1 MRLDLCV
8 YNSRDIIRNFWVIK
22 ITFHFPPLH
31 THVRRSGLGPT
42 LSMESCVTLGKL
54 PPQELFVHISY
65 PFVKNSIQ
73 SFHVDIRLSL
83 CWECSFL
90 STINVA
96 ASSGLSFFSDL
107 VYGIP
112 LKYLVFKRSNKSDLP
127 YGCSDCV
134 LMRMVGPTQNYF

>member
-1 MRLDLCV
+1 M
-8 YNSRDIIRNFWVIK
+8 
-22 ITFHFPPLH
+22 
-31 THVRRSGLGPT
+31 
-42 LSMESCVTLGKL
+42 TLGKL
-54 PPQELFVHISY
+54 PPRELFVHISY
-65 PFVKNSIQ
+65 PFVENGIQ
-73 SFHVDIRLSL
+73 SFHVDFRLSL

-107 VYGIP
+107 VYGIL